1 MLLLPEGRGR
11 RSAQHKKK
19 KRELYLSPEP
29 GSEEELGIA
38 RANGGET

>member
-11 RSAQHKKK
+11 RRAQHKKR
-19 KRELYLSPEP
+19 KRELSLSPEP
-29 GSEEELGIA
+29 GSEELGTA